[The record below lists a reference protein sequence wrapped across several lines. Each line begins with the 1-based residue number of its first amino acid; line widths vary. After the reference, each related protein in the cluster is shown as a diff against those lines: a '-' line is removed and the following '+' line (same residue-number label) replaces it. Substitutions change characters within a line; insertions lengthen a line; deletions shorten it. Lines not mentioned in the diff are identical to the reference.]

1 MIDSILKFKY
11 ILLIFSSLLFVSCK
25 KTINCPGF
33 PEGLK
38 NYFPNTSLLKFTNA
52 NNDTLKIAIIGSDI
66 SVPRTVSNNPLSEGG
81 SGGDPFCIEE
91 LSYFSNYYNT
101 FTNELEFS
109 INITFYNESKYTYLR
124 FNVTEP
130 FVSTSGFEIDTTNT
144 TTPYGKVFGDTLN
157 LNSSFG
163 RFNFAQLIYGQGI
176 VKLYDLVN
184 NCEWNRV
191 F

>member
-1 MIDSILKFKY
+1 MKNSNLKFKH
-11 ILLIFSSLLFVSCK
+11 ILLIVSSFIIVSCK
-25 KTINCPGF
+25 KTINCAGF

-52 NNDTLKIAIIGSDI
+52 NNDTLKIAIVGSNV

-81 SGGDPFCIEE
+81 SGGNPFCVEV
-91 LSYFSNYYNT
+91 LSYYSNYYNS
-101 FTNELEFS
+101 FTDELEFS
-109 INITFYNESKYTYLR
+109 INITFYNESKNTNLR
-124 FNVTEP
+124 FNVSEP
-130 FVSTSGFEIDTTNT
+130 FVSSSGFEIDTINT
-144 TTPYGKVFGDTLN
+144 TTSSGKVFGDTLN

-176 VKLYDLVN
+176 VKLYDVVN

>member
-1 MIDSILKFKY
+1 MKNSNLKFKH
-11 ILLIFSSLLFVSCK
+11 ILLIVSGFLMVSCK

-52 NNDTLKIAIIGSDI
+52 NNDTLKIAIVTSFITT
-66 SVPRTVSNNPLSEGG
+66 PRTESNNPLSVGG
-81 SGGDPFCIEE
+81 TGSAPVCIEQLE
-91 LSYFSNYYNT
+91 YSNYNSNLSFSFNLSLNEKYNYTSIRINLSEEFVSSSYFEIETSNT
-101 FTNELEFS
+101 
-109 INITFYNESKYTYLR
+109 
-124 FNVTEP
+124 P
-130 FVSTSGFEIDTTNT
+130 TTLGNN
-144 TTPYGKVFGDTLN
+144 KVFGDTLN

-176 VKLYDLVN
+176 VKLYDVVN

>member
-1 MIDSILKFKY
+1 MNSNLKFKY
-11 ILLIFSSLLFVSCK
+11 ILLVVSSFLIVSCK
-25 KTINCPGF
+25 KTINCAGF

-38 NYFPNTSLLKFTNA
+38 NYFPNTSVLKFTNA
-52 NNDTLKIAIIGSDI
+52 NNDTLKIVIVGSNI
-66 SVPRTVSNNPLSEGG
+66 SVPRTESNNPLSEGA
-81 SGGDPFCIEE
+81 SGGNPVCIEE
-91 LSYFSNYYNT
+91 LSYNSNYYTT